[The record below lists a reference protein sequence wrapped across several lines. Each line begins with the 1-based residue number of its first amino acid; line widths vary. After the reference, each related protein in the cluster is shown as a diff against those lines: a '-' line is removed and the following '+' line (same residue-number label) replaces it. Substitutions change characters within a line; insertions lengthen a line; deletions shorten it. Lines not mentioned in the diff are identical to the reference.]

1 MHRFN
6 QVRALCCNARMHH
19 ESTLKRIAQLIGE
32 RGLSEHLCL
41 WAGCP
46 EKALIGLR
54 ECARHLANGSLE
66 IKAAG

>member
-1 MHRFN
+1 MHKSYNIKKVSQQLFCWTYS
-6 QVRALCCNARMHH
+6 Q
-19 ESTLKRIAQLIGE
+19 RIAQWIGE

-54 ECARHLANGSLE
+54 VCARHLANGSLE